1 MKASEI
7 RNLSAKELDAKLL
20 ELKDEL
26 FKLRF
31 QQAIN
36 QLENPMRISAVKK
49 DIARVKTVIRD
60 IELHGKER
68 GDMPVGGYGIF
79 TLKDAR
85 DVFAAAFQ

>member
-7 RNLSAKELDAKLL
+7 RKLSTKELDAKLL

-36 QLENPMRISAVKK
+36 QLDNPMRINAVKK
-49 DIARVKTVIRD
+49 DIARIKTIQRD
-60 IELHGKER
+60 IELHGTE
-68 GDMPVGGYGIF
+68 
-79 TLKDAR
+79 A
-85 DVFAAAFQ
+85 

>member
-1 MKASEI
+1 MKANEI
-7 RNLSAKELDAKLL
+7 KKLSPSELDAKLL

-36 QLENPMRISAVKK
+36 QLDNPMRINAVKK

-60 IELHGKER
+60 IELHG
-68 GDMPVGGYGIF
+68 
-79 TLKDAR
+79 A
-85 DVFAAAFQ
+85 QS

>member
-7 RNLSAKELDAKLL
+7 RKLSAKELDAKLL

-36 QLENPMRISAVKK
+36 QLDNPMRINVVKK

-60 IELHGKER
+60 IELHG
-68 GDMPVGGYGIF
+68 
-79 TLKDAR
+79 TNS
-85 DVFAAAFQ
+85 

>member
-7 RNLSAKELDAKLL
+7 RKLSAEELDAKLL

-36 QLENPMRISAVKK
+36 QLDNPMRIKDVKK
-49 DIARVKTVIRD
+49 TIARIKTIQREQ
-60 IELHGKER
+60 ELK
-68 GDMPVGGYGIF
+68 
-79 TLKDAR
+79 A
-85 DVFAAAFQ
+85 